1 MKKQFKNFLSLLLT
15 LLLLLPGSASPA
27 YAEGADFGVF
37 KESFLELKKNSLGS
51 VSYQDMVT
59 NYFAEAPGTGEEMY
73 IMALVQTRDD
83 VNYKVYRDALGDYIK
98 NTEIPGATQ
107 RQKIALTY
115 LAVGGD
121 KEIIKDVVDET
132 VGQLGTMSYV
142 YGLHLLNNGAPS
154 TKYGADDLV
163 DAILAL
169 QKEEG
174 GWAIMGD
181 YADVDT
187 SAMTIQALAP
197 HYETRTDVK
206 DAVDKALDLLGSKQ
220 LQDGSYYSFGSP
232 NPEGTAQILL
242 ALACIGQDGVQDER
256 FIKNGNTLVDGILL
270 FRTEDG
276 TFAHTIGG
284 PEDNTT
290 TGQVMYC
297 SAGYSMMKNGEG
309 SLFIFKGPTEP
320 DTDDSIGIKHKD
332 EGKKLGLKT
341 ILYISVTAACIV
353 WAVVLY
359 IKKQKKFNAYLSVVL
374 VFVAAVFLIHSTNIE
389 KTEDYYSGDYVITGE
404 TIECD
409 LAIYCDTVAGQKD
422 FIPENGMILERTT
435 ITVGKGMTAL
445 DQLAI
450 AARNHKIQLDIKS
463 DYVAGIGYIYEKEF
477 GDVSGWMYRVNG
489 EYASVNAINYELKDG
504 DFIEWLYTVDL
515 GYDIGNVYDPEK

>member
-1 MKKQFKNFLSLLLT
+1 MKQLKNFLSLLLT

-37 KESFLELKKNSLGS
+37 TESLLELKKDSLGS

-59 NYFAEAPGTGEEMY
+59 NFFAEAPGTGEEMY
-73 IMALVQTRDD
+73 IMTLVHTRDD
-83 VNYKVYRDALGDYIK
+83 VNYTIYRNALAEYIK

-121 KEIIKDVVDET
+121 KEVIKDVVDET

-154 TKYGADDLV
+154 AIYTADDLV

-197 HYETRTDVK
+197 YYESRADVK
-206 DAVDKALDLLGSKQ
+206 EAVDKAIDLLGSKQ
-220 LQDGSYYSFGSP
+220 LEDGSYFSFGSP
-232 NPEGTAQILL
+232 NPEGTAQVLL
-242 ALACIGQDGVQDER
+242 ALACIGLDGAKDER

-270 FRTEDG
+270 FRTGNG
-276 TFAHTIGG
+276 TFSHNMGG
-284 PEDNTT
+284 SEDRTT

-309 SLFIFKGPTEP
+309 SLFIFEGPTEP
-320 DTDDSIGIKHKD
+320 ETDDSIGIRHKED
-332 EGKKLGLKT
+332 KKIALKT
-341 ILYISVTAACIV
+341 ILYIAVTAACIA
-353 WAVVLY
+353 WAVLLL
-359 IKKQKKFNAYLSVVL
+359 IKGQKKFNAYLSVILVL
-374 VFVAAVFLIHSTNIE
+374 AAALFLIHSTNIE

-404 TIECD
+404 TIDCD
-409 LAIYCDTVAGQKD
+409 LAIYCDTVVGLKD
-422 FIPENGMILERTT
+422 FIPENGMILERIT

-450 AARNHKIQLDIKS
+450 AARTYKIQLDLKS

-477 GDVSGWMYRVNG
+477 GDISGWMYRVNG
-489 EYASVNAINYELKDG
+489 EYA
-504 DFIEWLYTVDL
+504 
-515 GYDIGNVYDPEK
+515 